1 MILRKQELEK
11 AKERYITEVV
21 IDNGSEGS
29 KKAKE
34 ILSDLVDVCITN
46 FELQRESTLKN
57 YDYSEYEFLAFANE
71 QLQLIT
77 IDALKQGAIPE
88 QLDKIISA
96 LGGYLGLIYEMYF
109 EEKEVAGTC

>member
-34 ILSDLVDVCITN
+34 ILGDLVDTCITN
-46 FELQRESTLKN
+46 WMLSDKDCDVSLH
-57 YDYSEYEFLAFANE
+57 EYLVFANE
-71 QLQLIT
+71 QLQLIA

-88 QLDKIISA
+88 QLDRIIST
-96 LGGYLGLIYEMYF
+96 LGGYLGLVFEMYF
-109 EEKEVAGTC
+109 EEKVAGTC